1 MSHWLNRLGRFA
13 AIHRGF
19 VVAGWIVIAVA
30 IVLADRVGGGGTV
43 DNFEVPGV
51 QSQQAVDL
59 LKDQFPERSGATAM
73 VVFHATNGLV
83 TNADAA
89 AGVAATIE
97 EVRALD
103 QVLSVTEPLASPRSI
118 SADQT
123 TAFASVQFDGSTAE
137 LGREAL
143 DALTATAG
151 SAEASG
157 VQVEYGGELPTVL
170 KERTTGPAEM
180 IGIIAA
186 LLILFVTFRSV
197 YAAMLPLGVAILGL
211 VVGLS
216 IVGLLGA
223 IIDIPSVAPRL
234 GTMIGLGV
242 GIDYALFILSRH
254 RDNLEAGVENIESIG
269 RTNATAGQAVV
280 VAGGTVVVAIL
291 GLQLAGIPFVAAL
304 GYSASIVVAIAVF
317 VAITLLPA
325 LLSFA
330 GPRVLAKSHR
340 EAAIVG
346 ARQPDASAEP
356 ANGGQHSGWVRWA
369 HWVAFHPWRSAI
381 AATIVLLTLALP
393 VLDMRLGQADA
404 GTDPTSTTHRRA
416 YDLLADGFGVGFNGP
431 LLLTVDLGVSG
442 DQAVLDSIITAVG
455 NDPGVQAVS
464 PPEVNAAGTTALITA
479 IPTTKPQDQA
489 TSSLV
494 HHLRDTTLPAATS
507 GTDATALV
515 GGPTAGFIDQSD
527 KISARLPWFIGAVVA
542 LSFLLLMTV
551 FRSIL
556 VPLKAALLN
565 LLSIGAAYGVV
576 VAVFQWGWGR
586 SLIGLDEA
594 VPIASFVP
602 MMMFAIL
609 FGLSMDYEVFILSRI
624 REEYHR
630 GHTNIDSVVEGLGA
644 TAKVITAAALIMISV
659 FLGFVASGDPV
670 VKMMGVGLA
679 TAVAVDA
686 TIVRMVLVPSTMAL
700 VGDPNWWLPSWLDRI
715 LPHLDIEGEA
725 VVSASV
731 AASEPSSEPSSE
743 LPAGLVLVRTT
754 PVFDNDTVPAGLL
767 NSHQVAV
774 GVWGRLVVHTGC
786 VGFVFDDASDQE
798 LAIDAGCDV
807 VIPPTQL
814 HHVVLKDAAT
824 FVVEFYRQPTDT
836 SQTLESTG
844 LAPPQS

>member
-1 MSHWLNRLGRFA
+1 MSNWLYRLGRTA
-13 AIHRGF
+13 ARQRIWF
-19 VVAGWIVIAVA
+19 VAGWIMIAL
-30 IVLADRVGGGGTV
+30 VLVMVDRTAGGGTV

-51 QSQQAVDL
+51 ESQQAIDL
-59 LKDQFPERSGATAM
+59 LKDKFPERSGATAM
-73 VVFHATNGLV
+73 VVFHTAEGSV
-83 TNADAA
+83 TDPDSA
-89 AGVAATIE
+89 AGIAATVA

-103 QVLSVTEPLASPRSI
+103 HVVGVTEPLASPRSI
-118 SADQT
+118 SPDGA
-123 TAFASVQFDGSTAE
+123 TAFASVQFDGSTAD
-137 LGREAL
+137 LGREAV
-143 DALTATAG
+143 DALIETAG
-151 SAEASG
+151 PAEAAG

-186 LLILFVTFRSV
+186 LIILFVTFRSV
-197 YAAMLPLGVAILGL
+197 YSAILPLGVAVLGL
-211 VVGLS
+211 AVGLS
-216 IVGLLGA
+216 LVGLMGA
-223 IIDIPSVAPRL
+223 VIDIPSVAPRL

-254 RDNLEAGVENIESIG
+254 RDNLEAGAGNEESIG

-304 GYSASIVVAIAVF
+304 GYSASLVVAVAVL

-325 LLSFA
+325 LLGFA
-330 GPRVLAKSHR
+330 GTRVLAKSHR
-340 EAAIVG
+340 QAAADAAEATASG
-346 ARQPDASAEP
+346 AAPSVSE
-356 ANGGQHSGWVRWA
+356 NHSGWLRWA
-369 HWVAFHPWRSAI
+369 HWVAHHPWRSGI
-381 AATIVLLTLALP
+381 AATVVLLTMAIP

-416 YDLLADGFGVGFNGP
+416 YDLLATGFGDGFNGP
-431 LLLTVDLGVSG
+431 LLLTVDLGTG
-442 DQAVLDSIITAVG
+442 DAPTVLEDIATAVG

-464 PPEVNAAGTTALITA
+464 PPELNTAGDTALITA

-489 TSSLV
+489 TSDLV
-494 HHLRDTTLPAATS
+494 HRLRDTTIPEVTADT
-507 GTDATALV
+507 GATALV

-527 KISARLPWFIGAVVA
+527 KIAGRLLWFIGAVVA
-542 LSFLLLMTV
+542 LSFLLLMMV

-659 FLGFVASGDPV
+659 FLGFVGSSDPV
-670 VKMMGVGLA
+670 VKMMGIGLA

-700 VGDPNWWLPSWLDRI
+700 VGDPNWWLPKWLDRI
-715 LPHLDIEGEA
+715 LPRLDIEGEP
-725 VVSASV
+725 
-731 AASEPSSEPSSE
+731 EI
-743 LPAGLVLVRTT
+743 T
-754 PVFDNDTVPAGLL
+754 PVQPALTLTDG
-767 NSHQVAV
+767 AV
-774 GVWGRLVVHTGC
+774 R
-786 VGFVFDDASDQE
+786 
-798 LAIDAGCDV
+798 
-807 VIPPTQL
+807 
-814 HHVVLKDAAT
+814 
-824 FVVEFYRQPTDT
+824 
-836 SQTLESTG
+836 
-844 LAPPQS
+844 

>member
-1 MSHWLNRLGRFA
+1 MSNWLYRLGRFA
-13 AIHRGF
+13 SARRGL
-19 VVAGWIVIAVA
+19 VVAVWAVVAVVIVV
-30 IVLADRVGGGGTV
+30 ADRTGGGGTV

-51 QSQQAVDL
+51 ESQEAVDL
-59 LKDQFPERSGATAM
+59 LKAQFPERSGATAM
-73 VVFHATNGLV
+73 VVFHTADGAV
-83 TNADAA
+83 TDPDNA
-89 AGVAATIE
+89 AGIAASID

-103 QVLSVTEPLASPRSI
+103 HVVGVTEPLASPRSI
-118 SADQT
+118 SQDGR

-137 LGREAL
+137 LGRVAVDELIETA
-143 DALTATAG
+143 APAELT
-151 SAEASG
+151 G

-186 LLILFVTFRSV
+186 LVILFVTFRSV
-197 YAAMLPLGVAILGL
+197 YSAILPLGVALVGL
-211 VVGLS
+211 AAGLS
-216 IVGLLGA
+216 IVGLMGA
-223 IIDIPSVAPRL
+223 VIDIPSVAPRL

-254 RDNLEAGVENIESIG
+254 RDNLEAGMANEESIG

-291 GLQLAGIPFVAAL
+291 GLQMAGIPFVAAL
-304 GYSASIVVAIAVF
+304 GYSASIVVAVAVL

-325 LLSFA
+325 LLGFA
-330 GPRVLAKSHR
+330 GPRVLAPSHR
-340 EAAIVG
+340 QLAAEAATAVTTG
-346 ARQPDASAEP
+346 QSVEP
-356 ANGGQHSGWVRWA
+356 ADDHSGWVRWA
-369 HWVAFHPWRSAI
+369 HWVAHHPWRSGI
-381 AATIVLLTLALP
+381 AATLVLLTLAIP

-404 GTDPTSTTHRRA
+404 GTDPESATQRRA
-416 YDLLADGFGVGFNGP
+416 YDLLAAGFGDGFNGP
-431 LLLTVDLGVSG
+431 LLLTIDLGTSA
-442 DQAVLDSIITAVG
+442 DPAVLDAIAVAVG

-464 PPEVNAAGTTALITA
+464 PPELNAGGDTSLITA

-489 TSSLV
+489 TSDLV
-494 HHLRDTTLPAATS
+494 HRLRGETLSEVTA
-507 GTDATALV
+507 GTGVVALV

-527 KISARLPWFIGAVVA
+527 KISSRLLWFIGAVVS
-542 LSFLLLMTV
+542 LSFLLLMMV

-586 SLIGLDEA
+586 SLIGLEEA

-630 GHTNIDSVVEGLGA
+630 GHSNIDSVVEGLGA

-659 FLGFVASGDPV
+659 FLGFVASDDPV

-700 VGDPNWWLPSWLDRI
+700 VGDPNWWLPTWLDRI
-715 LPHLDIEGEA
+715 LPRLDIDG
-725 VVSASV
+725 
-731 AASEPSSEPSSE
+731 
-743 LPAGLVLVRTT
+743 
-754 PVFDNDTVPAGLL
+754 D
-767 NSHQVAV
+767 
-774 GVWGRLVVHTGC
+774 
-786 VGFVFDDASDQE
+786 
-798 LAIDAGCDV
+798 
-807 VIPPTQL
+807 
-814 HHVVLKDAAT
+814 
-824 FVVEFYRQPTDT
+824 
-836 SQTLESTG
+836 
-844 LAPPQS
+844 

>member
-1 MSHWLNRLGRFA
+1 MSNWLYRIGRFSA
-13 AIHRGF
+13 RHRGW
-19 VVAGWIVIAVA
+19 VVAGWIVLASAAVLMNRTVDA
-30 IVLADRVGGGGTV
+30 GTV

-51 QSQQAVDL
+51 ESQEAIDL
-59 LKDQFPERSGATAM
+59 LDERFPERSGATAM
-73 VVFHATNGLV
+73 VVFHTTVGSVTDDDASAGIVAT
-83 TNADAA
+83 
-89 AGVAATIE
+89 VA
-97 EVRALD
+97 EVRALPE
-103 QVLSVTEPLASPRSI
+103 VVAVTEPLASERSI
-118 SADQT
+118 SADGT
-123 TAFASVQFDGSTAE
+123 TAFAAVQFDDSAAE
-137 LGREAL
+137 LGTDVL
-143 DALTATAG
+143 DALLDIAPA
-151 SAEASG
+151 AEAAG
-157 VQVEYGGELPTVL
+157 VQVEYGGELPTIL

-186 LLILFVTFRSV
+186 LIILFVTFRSV
-197 YAAMLPLGVAILGL
+197 YSAILPLGVAVLGL
-211 VVGLS
+211 AVGLS
-216 IVGLLGA
+216 LVGLMGSL
-223 IIDIPSVAPRL
+223 IDIPSVAPRL

-254 RDNLEAGVENIESIG
+254 RDHLEAGMALEESIG

-304 GYSASIVVAIAVF
+304 GYSASLVVAIAVA

-325 LLSFA
+325 LLGFA
-330 GPRVLAKSHR
+330 GPRVLAKTH
-340 EAAIVG
+340 
-346 ARQPDASAEP
+346 RQPAERAAVAVASGDAVEET
-356 ANGGQHSGWVRWA
+356 GHSGWVRWA
-369 HWVAFHPWRSAI
+369 HWVAHHPWRSGL
-381 AATIVLLTLALP
+381 AATLVLLTLSIP

-404 GTDPTSTTHRRA
+404 GTDPTSTTHRQA
-416 YDLLADGFGVGFNGP
+416 YDLLAEGFGDGFNGP
-431 LLLTVDLGVSG
+431 LLLTIDLGESA
-442 DQAVLDSIITAVG
+442 DPAVLEVISAAVAA
-455 NDPGVQAVS
+455 DPGIAAVS
-464 PPEVNAAGTTALITA
+464 PAELNAVGDTAIITA
-479 IPTTKPQDQA
+479 IPTTTPQDEA
-489 TSSLV
+489 TSDLV
-494 HHLRDTTLPAATS
+494 HRLRDTTLPDATE

-527 KISARLPWFIGAVVA
+527 KIADRLPWFIAAVVT

-659 FLGFVASGDPV
+659 FLGFVASDDPV

-700 VGDPNWWLPSWLDRI
+700 VGDPNWWLPRWLDRL
-715 LPHLDIEGEA
+715 LPTLDIEGDRDTN
-725 VVSASV
+725 
-731 AASEPSSEPSSE
+731 P
-743 LPAGLVLVRTT
+743 PATLT
-754 PVFDNDTVPAGLL
+754 A
-767 NSHQVAV
+767 AV
-774 GVWGRLVVHTGC
+774 GEDPPESATD
-786 VGFVFDDASDQE
+786 VFE
-798 LAIDAGCDV
+798 V
-807 VIPPTQL
+807 
-814 HHVVLKDAAT
+814 
-824 FVVEFYRQPTDT
+824 
-836 SQTLESTG
+836 QT
-844 LAPPQS
+844 

>member
-1 MSHWLNRLGRFA
+1 MSNWLSRVGRFA
-13 AIHRGF
+13 AGHRAW
-19 VVAGWIVIAVA
+19 VVAAWLLIALGAV
-30 IVLADRVGGGGTV
+30 VVDRTAGGGTV

-51 QSQQAVDL
+51 ESQQAVDL
-59 LKDQFPERSGATAM
+59 LKETFPERSGATAM
-73 VVFHATNGLV
+73 VVFHTSEGTV
-83 TNADAA
+83 TDQASA
-89 AGVAATIE
+89 AGIAATVA

-103 QVLSVTEPLASPRSI
+103 HVLAVTEPLASPRSI
-118 SADQT
+118 SADGA
-123 TAFASVQFDGSTAE
+123 TAFASVQFDGSTAD

-143 DALTATAG
+143 DALIETAG
-151 SAEASG
+151 PAEAVG

-186 LLILFVTFRSV
+186 LIILFITFRSV
-197 YAAMLPLGVAILGL
+197 YSAVLPLGVAVLGL
-211 VVGLS
+211 VTGLS
-216 IVGLLGA
+216 LVGLLGA
-223 IIDIPSVAPRL
+223 VIDIPSVAPRL

-254 RDNLEAGVENIESIG
+254 RDHLEAGMDNTESIG

-304 GYSASIVVAIAVF
+304 GYSASLVVAIAVI

-325 LLSFA
+325 LLAFA
-330 GPRVLAKSHR
+330 GPRVLAESHR
-340 EAAIVG
+340 EAA
-346 ARQPDASAEP
+346 AQASAKVTSGE
-356 ANGGQHSGWVRWA
+356 ALEVSEGHSGWVRWA

-381 AATIVLLTLALP
+381 ASTLVLLVLAIP

-416 YDLLADGFGVGFNGP
+416 YDLLATGFGDGFNGP
-431 LLLTVDLGVSG
+431 LLLTIDLGSSA
-442 DQAVLDSIITAVG
+442 DSPADAAVLDGIAAAVG
-455 NDPGVQAVS
+455 ADPGVAAVS
-464 PPEVNAAGTTALITA
+464 PPEVNAAGDTALITA

-489 TSSLV
+489 TSDLV
-494 HHLRDTTLPAATS
+494 HRLRGTTLPTATA
-507 GTDATALV
+507 GTDTTALV

-527 KISARLPWFIGAVVA
+527 KIAGRLMWFIAAVVS
-542 LSFLLLMTV
+542 LSFLLLMMV

-586 SLIGLDEA
+586 SLIGLEEA

-659 FLGFVASGDPV
+659 FLGFVGSADPV
-670 VKMMGVGLA
+670 VKMMGIGLA

-700 VGDPNWWLPSWLDRI
+700 VGDPNWWLPKWLDRI
-715 LPHLDIEGEA
+715 LPRLDIEGEPEI
-725 VVSASV
+725 
-731 AASEPSSEPSSE
+731 EPP
-743 LPAGLVLVRTT
+743 
-754 PVFDNDTVPAGLL
+754 
-767 NSHQVAV
+767 
-774 GVWGRLVVHTGC
+774 
-786 VGFVFDDASDQE
+786 
-798 LAIDAGCDV
+798 
-807 VIPPTQL
+807 PPTPS
-814 HHVVLKDAAT
+814 A
-824 FVVEFYRQPTDT
+824 P
-836 SQTLESTG
+836 
-844 LAPPQS
+844 LASHR

>member
-1 MSHWLNRLGRFA
+1 MSNWLYQLGRLA
-13 AIHRGF
+13 ARRRRL
-19 VVAGWIVIAVA
+19 VVAVWIAL
-30 IVLADRVGGGGTV
+30 VLAVVLVDRTGGGGTV

-51 QSQQAVDL
+51 ESQQAVDL
-59 LKDQFPERSGATAM
+59 LQDRFPERSGATAM
-73 VVFHATNGLV
+73 IVFHTTDGSV
-83 TNADAA
+83 TDPTAA
-89 AGVAATIE
+89 AGIAATVA
-97 EVRALD
+97 EVEALD
-103 QVLSVTEPLASPRSI
+103 PVLAVTDPLANARSVSPDG
-118 SADQT
+118 A
-123 TAFASVQFDGSTAE
+123 TAFASVQFDGSTAD
-137 LGREAL
+137 LGRPAV
-143 DALTATAG
+143 DALIETAAP
-151 SAEASG
+151 AEAAG

-186 LLILFVTFRSV
+186 LIILFITFRSV
-197 YAAMLPLGVAILGL
+197 YSAILPLGVAIIGL
-211 VVGLS
+211 AVGLS
-216 IVGLLGA
+216 LVGLLGA
-223 IIDIPSVAPRL
+223 VIDIPSVAPRL

-254 RDNLEAGVENIESIG
+254 RDNLGAGVPNEESIG

-304 GYSASIVVAIAVF
+304 GYSASLVVAVAVL

-325 LLSFA
+325 LLGFA
-330 GPRVLAKSHR
+330 GPRVLTRSGRQAAKLASP
-340 EAAIVG
+340 ATNSN
-346 ARQPDASAEP
+346 QPIATGTDH
-356 ANGGQHSGWVRWA
+356 GGWVRWA
-369 HWVAFHPWRSAI
+369 HWVAHHPWRSAI
-381 AATIVLLTLALP
+381 GATVALLALSIP

-416 YDLLADGFGVGFNGP
+416 YDLLATGFGDGFNGP
-431 LLLTVDLGVSG
+431 LLLTIDLGPSSSP
-442 DQAVLDSIITAVG
+442 AVLDQIAAALG
-455 NDPGVQAVS
+455 DDPDIQAVS
-464 PPEVNAAGTTALITA
+464 PPEFNAGGDTALVTA

-489 TSSLV
+489 TSDLV
-494 HHLRDTTLPAATS
+494 HRLRDATLPKATAGS
-507 GTDATALV
+507 DATALV

-527 KISARLPWFIGAVVA
+527 KISARLPWFIAAVVS
-542 LSFLLLMTV
+542 LSFLLVMMV

-659 FLGFVASGDPV
+659 FLGFVASDDPV

-686 TIVRMVLVPSTMAL
+686 TVVRMILVPSTMAL
-700 VGDPNWWLPSWLDRI
+700 VGDPNWWLPNWLDRL
-715 LPHLDIEGEA
+715 LPNLDIEAEPTTDEA
-725 VVSASV
+725 S
-731 AASEPSSEPSSE
+731 P
-743 LPAGLVLVRTT
+743 
-754 PVFDNDTVPAGLL
+754 VPAGT
-767 NSHQVAV
+767 
-774 GVWGRLVVHTGC
+774 GGRN
-786 VGFVFDDASDQE
+786 
-798 LAIDAGCDV
+798 
-807 VIPPTQL
+807 
-814 HHVVLKDAAT
+814 
-824 FVVEFYRQPTDT
+824 
-836 SQTLESTG
+836 
-844 LAPPQS
+844 